1 VHLAG
6 ALAKPTWVLLPWVPD
21 WRWLKGRE
29 DNPWYPTV
37 RAFRQPERFAWA
49 PVMTR
54 VAEELAAAQADRGRL
69 TLTPARR

>member
-1 VHLAG
+1 
-6 ALAKPTWVLLPWVPD
+6 VPD

-54 VAEELAAAQADRGRL
+54 VAEELTAAQADRGRL
-69 TLTPARR
+69 TLTSARR